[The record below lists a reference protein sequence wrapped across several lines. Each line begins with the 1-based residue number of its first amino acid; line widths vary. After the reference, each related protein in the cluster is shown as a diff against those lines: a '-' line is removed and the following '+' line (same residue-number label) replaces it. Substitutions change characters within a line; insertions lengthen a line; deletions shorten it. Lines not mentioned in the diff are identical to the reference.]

1 MLPIGSIIYLKEG
14 SQKIMILNRGPV
26 VNEKDRN
33 ALYDYSGCKY
43 PNGLNPNEVLYFNQE
58 NIDTILFNGY
68 KDEDE
73 TRFEQLYNE
82 WLNGEGKLIEKGI
95 VSKSLG

>member
-1 MLPIGSIIYLKEG
+1 MLPIGSIVYLKEG

-33 ALYDYSGCKY
+33 VLYDYSGCQY

-73 TRFEQLYNE
+73 TRFEHLYNE

>member
-1 MLPIGSIIYLKEG
+1 MLPIGSIVYLKEG

-26 VNEKDRN
+26 VNEKDKN
-33 ALYDYSGCKY
+33 ILYDYSGCKY

-68 KDEDE
+68 SDEDE
-73 TRFEQLYNE
+73 TRFEQLYGE
-82 WLNGEGKLIEKGI
+82 WLNGEGKLIEKGM